1 MNHKNKPLHLINPGF
16 KKAKKSSNEPKLFG
30 VFSTDQVRN
39 AVRNVTF
46 GLASMVTPGGIAG
59 GFSKNISKNVTK
71 SVSKNVSKNVGKTG
85 FKAGSAMDKFHSK
98 TGLDKAF
105 FDRVKANNPNATSR
119 TGGTF
124 PFIQGSGR
132 STSQSVKAVSKN
144 YKN

>member
-46 GLASMVTPGGIAG
+46 GLASLVTPGGIAG
-59 GFSKNISKNVTK
+59 GVSKNISKNVA
-71 SVSKNVSKNVGKTG
+71 KNVSQKVGKTG
-85 FKAGSAMDKFHSK
+85 FPKGSYMDKFHSK

-119 TGGTF
+119 TSGNF
-124 PFIQGSGR
+124 PFIKGSGR
-132 STSQSVKAVSKN
+132 N
-144 YKN
+144 

>member
-30 VFSTDQVRN
+30 VFNKDQVRS
-39 AVRNVTF
+39 AARNVTF
-46 GLASMVTPGGIAG
+46 GLASLVTPGGIAG
-59 GFSKNISKNVTK
+59 GVSKNISKNVA
-71 SVSKNVSKNVGKTG
+71 KNVSKKVGKTG
-85 FKAGSAMDKFHSK
+85 FKAGSTMDKFHSK

-105 FDRVKANNPNATSR
+105 FDRVKANSGKNARFGSSNTA
-119 TGGTF
+119 
-124 PFIQGSGR
+124 PFIPGSGR

>member
-1 MNHKNKPLHLINPGF
+1 MNYKNKPLHLINPSS
-16 KKAKKSSNEPKLFG
+16 KKPKQNEPKLFG
-30 VFSTDQVRN
+30 FTAPQVRD

-46 GLASMVTPGGIAG
+46 GLASLITPGGIAG

-71 SVSKNVSKNVGKTG
+71 SVSKNVGKTG

-98 TGLDKAF
+98 TGLNKAF

>member
-1 MNHKNKPLHLINPGF
+1 MNYKNKPLHLINPSS
-16 KKAKKSSNEPKLFG
+16 KKPKQNEPKLFG
-30 VFSTDQVRN
+30 FTAPQVRD

-46 GLASMVTPGGIAG
+46 GLASLITPGGIAG

-71 SVSKNVSKNVGKTG
+71 SVSKNVGKTG

>member
-1 MNHKNKPLHLINPGF
+1 MNHKNKPLHLINPGG
-16 KKAKKSSNEPKLFG
+16 KKPKQNEPKLFG
-30 VFSTDQVRN
+30 FTAPQVRD
-39 AVRNVTF
+39 ALRNVTF
-46 GLASMVTPGGIAG
+46 GLASLITPGGIAG
-59 GFSKNISKNVTK
+59 GFTKNISKNVTK
-71 SVSKNVSKNVGKTG
+71 SVTKNVSKNVGKTG
-85 FKAGSAMDKFHSK
+85 FKAGSYMDNFHSK

-132 STSQSVKAVSKN
+132 STSESVKAVSKN

>member
-1 MNHKNKPLHLINPGF
+1 MNYKNKPLHLIKPGG
-16 KKAKKSSNEPKLFG
+16 KKPKQNEPKLFG
-30 VFSTDQVRN
+30 FTAPQVRN
-39 AVRNVTF
+39 ALRNVTF

-71 SVSKNVSKNVGKTG
+71 SVSKNVGKTG

>member
-1 MNHKNKPLHLINPGF
+1 MNNKNKPLHLINPGF
-16 KKAKKSSNEPKLFG
+16 KKPKQNEPKLFG
-30 VFSTDQVRN
+30 FTAPQVRD

-46 GLASMVTPGGIAG
+46 GLASLITPGGIAG
-59 GFSKNISKNVTK
+59 GVSKNISKNVA
-71 SVSKNVSKNVGKTG
+71 KNVSQKVGKTG
-85 FKAGSAMDKFHSK
+85 FPKGSYMDKFHSK

-119 TGGTF
+119 TSGNF
-124 PFIQGSGR
+124 PFIPGSGR

>member
-1 MNHKNKPLHLINPGF
+1 MNYKNKPLHLINPGF

-30 VFSTDQVRN
+30 VFNKDQVRS

-46 GLASMVTPGGIAG
+46 GLASLVTPGGMAG
-59 GFSKNISKNVTK
+59 GFTKNISKNVT
-71 SVSKNVSKNVGKTG
+71 KNVSKNVGKTG
-85 FKAGSAMDKFHSK
+85 FKAGSTMDKFHSK

-119 TGGTF
+119 TSGNF
-124 PFIQGSGR
+124 PFIPGSGR

>member
-46 GLASMVTPGGIAG
+46 GLASLVTPGGIAG
-59 GFSKNISKNVTK
+59 GVSKNISKNVA
-71 SVSKNVSKNVGKTG
+71 KNVSQKVGKTG
-85 FKAGSAMDKFHSK
+85 FPKGSYMDKFHSK
-98 TGLDKAF
+98 TGLNKAF

-119 TGGTF
+119 TSGNF
-124 PFIQGSGR
+124 PFIQGTGR
-132 STSQSVKAVSKN
+132 K
-144 YKN
+144 

>member
-1 MNHKNKPLHLINPGF
+1 MNYKNKPLHLINPGF

-30 VFSTDQVRN
+30 VFSADQVRN

-46 GLASMVTPGGIAG
+46 GLASLVTPGGMAG
-59 GFSKNISKNVTK
+59 GFTKNISKNVT
-71 SVSKNVSKNVGKTG
+71 KNVSKNVGKTG
-85 FKAGSAMDKFHSK
+85 FKAGSTMDKFHSR

-119 TGGTF
+119 TSGNF
-124 PFIQGSGR
+124 PFIPGSGR

>member
-16 KKAKKSSNEPKLFG
+16 KKAKKSSNKPKLFG

-46 GLASMVTPGGIAG
+46 GLASLVTPGGIAR
-59 GFSKNISKNVTK
+59 GFTKNISKNVTK
-71 SVSKNVSKNVGKTG
+71 SVSKNVGKTG

-124 PFIQGSGR
+124 PFIPGSGR

>member
-46 GLASMVTPGGIAG
+46 GLASLVTPGGIAR
-59 GFSKNISKNVTK
+59 GFTKNISKNVTK
-71 SVSKNVSKNVGKTG
+71 SVSKNVGKTG
-85 FKAGSAMDKFHSK
+85 VKAGSAMDKFHSK
-98 TGLDKAF
+98 TGLNKAF

-119 TGGTF
+119 TSGNF
-124 PFIQGSGR
+124 PFIPGSGR